1 MFFSSFFFNMNSN
14 TDFWNEIYNSNL
26 CKNKSMNS
34 QLILWSE
41 PKSVPHWW
49 KTTQNGPQ
57 RSFIC
62 DWQVWCG
69 TIVWI
74 PSYTYSLYKL
84 QVRTNS
90 TQRLD
95 KLKHKFSIT
104 LTNLEPIKTW
114 PIMFLLSKAQLCFC
128 FVFCFSVF
136 INRLKLRLLRML
148 QNSILVSDLS

>member
-1 MFFSSFFFNMNSN
+1 MFFSTFFPNMNSN
-14 TDFWNEIYNSNL
+14 TDFWNEIYN
-26 CKNKSMNS
+26 NKSMNS

-41 PKSVPHWW
+41 PKSVQHRW
-49 KTTQNGPQ
+49 KTTQNGIQ

-84 QVRTNS
+84 QVRTSS

-95 KLKHKFSIT
+95 ETQIFHYTDEPRTYQNLAHNVFVVQSTT
-104 LTNLEPIKTW
+104 L
-114 PIMFLLSKAQLCFC
+114 LL
-128 FVFCFSVF
+128 FCFSVF

-148 QNSILVSDLS
+148 QISILVSDLS